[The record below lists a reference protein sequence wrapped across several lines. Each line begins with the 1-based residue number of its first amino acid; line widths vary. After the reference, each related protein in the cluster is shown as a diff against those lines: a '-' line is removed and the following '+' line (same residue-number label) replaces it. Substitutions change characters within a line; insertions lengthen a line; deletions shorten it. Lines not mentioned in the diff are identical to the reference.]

1 MSSAAAGMAPVPE
14 PSPELLQ
21 RAAGVRRSAM
31 ALGQWSDAERRAAV
45 QAMASALES
54 DRHKIL
60 AANQAD
66 METAA
71 ADGLTPALMARLK
84 LDGAKLD
91 AAISG
96 VRQVAALADPLGR
109 RQLHTELDQGLVLE
123 RLTVPLGVVGV
134 IFEARPDAAIQI
146 ASLAI
151 RSGNGAILK
160 GGREASRSCAAI
172 MAALRQGLA
181 KGIPQTIPAPDP
193 IADDLAVSNTS
204 ATKPLA
210 NNPLPPIPVAMDSA
224 AGDLMAA
231 SALELL
237 TSREESLALLKLDGL
252 VDLIIPRGSN
262 ALVRYIQDNTRIPV
276 LGHADGIC
284 HLYVDAAADLDQA
297 LRVAIDAKTQ
307 YPAACNAIE
316 TLLVHEQIAPSFL
329 AMAIE
334 AFGAAGVELRGD
346 AAALALGVEHAA
358 SEEDWSSEYSDLVLA
373 VKLVADLDA
382 AIEHIGRYGSRHTDA
397 ICTTDDQAANR
408 FLAAVDSA
416 GVYLNCSTRFA
427 DGFRYGFG
435 AEVGISTQTLPPRG
449 PVGLEG
455 LVTYR
460 YRLRGEGH
468 IAADY
473 ASGARQFSHR
483 ALPL

>member
-1 MSSAAAGMAPVPE
+1 MAPVPE

-45 QAMASALES
+45 LAMASALES
-54 DRHKIL
+54 ERHKIL

-66 METAA
+66 MEAA
-71 ADGLTPALMARLK
+71 ASDGLAPALMARLK

-91 AAISG
+91 AAIAG

-160 GGREASRSCAAI
+160 GGREASRSCGAI

-181 KGIPQTIPAPDP
+181 NGIPQTIPAPDP
-193 IADDLAVSNTS
+193 IADNSAASNTS
-204 ATKPLA
+204 ATKTLA
-210 NNPLPPIPVAMDSA
+210 NNSLPPIPVAMDPA

-284 HLYVDAAADLDQA
+284 HLYVDVAADLDQA

-334 AFGAAGVELRGD
+334 AFSAAGVELRGD

-358 SEEDWSSEYSDLVLA
+358 SEEDWSCEYSDLVLA

-397 ICTTDDQAANR
+397 ICTTDERAANR

>member
-31 ALGQWSDAERRAAV
+31 ALGQWSDVERRAAV
-45 QAMASALES
+45 LAMASALES
-54 DRHKIL
+54 ERHLIL
-60 AANQAD
+60 AANKAD
-66 METAA
+66 MEASA
-71 ADGLTPALMARLK
+71 GDGLAPALMARLK

-91 AAISG
+91 AAIAG

-160 GGREASRSCAAI
+160 GGREASRSCGAI
-172 MAALRQGLA
+172 MAALRQGLGKCLA
-181 KGIPQTIPAPDP
+181 NGIHQTIPATEP
-193 IADDLAVSNTS
+193 IADHS
-204 ATKPLA
+204 A
-210 NNPLPPIPVAMDSA
+210 
-224 AGDLMAA
+224 MAA

-262 ALVRYIQDNTRIPV
+262 ALVRFIQDNTRIPV

-284 HLYVDAAADLDQA
+284 HLYVDVAADLNQA

-346 AAALALGVEHAA
+346 AAAMALGISHAA
-358 SEEDWSSEYSDLVLA
+358 SEEDWSSEYSDLVLT
-373 VKLVADLDA
+373 VKLVAGLDA

-397 ICTTDDQAANR
+397 ICTTDERAANR

-473 ASGARQFSHR
+473 VSGVRQFSHR
-483 ALPL
+483 SLPL